1 MATVW
6 EMGQRPK
13 ASDAN
18 SLAHRRL
25 TERFVLAPGHT
36 GFVCGEHP
44 NKPLINE
51 QGVKALAPHS
61 LPQLSANDFWE
72 EQLGTILWG
81 RGQSWTHVSS
91 LYLSP
96 CSQHSPDSDL

>member
-1 MATVW
+1 MQILWPT
-6 EMGQRPK
+6 EGLQK
-13 ASDAN
+13 
-18 SLAHRRL
+18 SLYWHQEA
-25 TERFVLAPGHT
+25 

-44 NKPLINE
+44 NKHLINE

-72 EQLGTILWG
+72 EQWGTILWG
-81 RGQSWTHVSS
+81 RGQSWAHVPS

-96 CSQHSPDSDL
+96 CSQHSPD